1 MKTHVFMVFV
11 ILSEFTIPYNNL
23 HSWFYWLYVTRFIM
37 YGTEYFII
45 CICCIIVS
53 IFWETN
59 NLSIAVIMIVG
70 LAFNIASII
79 YKSIVYKKND
89 IRNIIEKCFI
99 LIGSII
105 LFVGIILLF
114 KKWEILMDIK
124 HITHRIICFPRYY
137 KKWKCKIFS
146 ISLKIWQVLFLKKK
160 LWVN

>member
-53 IFWETN
+53 RFWETN
-59 NLSIAVIMIVG
+59 NLPIAIIMIVG

-114 KKWEILMDIK
+114 NKWEILMDIK
-124 HITHRIICFPRYY
+124 HIPHSIICFARYY
-137 KKWKCKIFS
+137 IKWKCKIFS

>member
-53 IFWETN
+53 RFWETN
-59 NLSIAVIMIVG
+59 NLPIAVIMIVG

-79 YKSIVYKKND
+79 YKSIVYKKWHKKHYREMLYID
-89 IRNIIEKCFI
+89 WKYNIVC
-99 LIGSII
+99 GNY
-105 LFVGIILLF
+105 
-114 KKWEILMDIK
+114 
-124 HITHRIICFPRYY
+124 ITI
-137 KKWKCKIFS
+137 
-146 ISLKIWQVLFLKKK
+146 
-160 LWVN
+160 